1 MAKVDRRF
9 KRVVLASAGEPEGL
23 WVWAERYMMAL
34 RVKNYSKTTI
44 RGRHNQLQNFVEWC
58 ELRGVMRPVE
68 VTKPILEAFQ
78 RHLFFVRKKN
88 GRPLGFQSQSQHLV
102 TLRGYF
108 RWLTRQNVILSNPAS
123 ELELPRN
130 GVQLPKTVL
139 NEHEVEL
146 VMEQPDTSTKYGL
159 RDRAMME
166 VLYSTGL
173 RRQEL
178 SGLGVYD
185 VDSERGTVMVREGK
199 GKRDRVVPIGERALA
214 WVDKYIR
221 EARSD
226 FVILPD
232 SGVLFLTRFGEA
244 FSLTSLSLVVHD
256 HIRAANIGKKG
267 SCHIFRHTMAT
278 LMLERGADIRFI
290 QEMLGHR
297 DISSTQI
304 YTHVSIKQLKEV
316 HAATHPTARLSRP
329 IAKASSPKEPTPSKE
344 DLIAQLH
351 EEAQEEA
358 S

>member
-1 MAKVDRRF
+1 MAKVDRRR
-9 KRVVLASAGEPEGL
+9 KPVVLASAHEPEGL

-34 RVKNYSKTTI
+34 RVRNYSETTV
-44 RGRHNQLQNFVEWC
+44 RGRRSNLQNFVQWC
-58 ELRGVMRPVE
+58 ELRSVMRPVE

-78 RHLFFVRKKN
+78 RHLFFVRQKD
-88 GRPLGFQSQSQHLV
+88 GRPLGFQSQTQHLV

-108 RWLTRQNVILSNPAS
+108 RWLAQQNVILSNPAS
-123 ELELPRN
+123 ELELPRK
-130 GVQLPKTVL
+130 GVQLPKEIL

-146 VMEQPDTSTKYGL
+146 VMEQPDTSTKYGI
-159 RDRAMME
+159 RDRAIME

-185 VDSERGTVMVREGK
+185 VDSDRGTVMVREGK

-214 WVDKYIR
+214 WVDKYVR
-221 EARSD
+221 EARSE

-232 SGVLFLTRFGEA
+232 PGVLFLTRFGEA
-244 FSLTSLSLVVHD
+244 FSLSPLSRVVRD
-256 HIRAANIGKKG
+256 HIRAADIGKKG

-329 IAKASSPKEPTPSKE
+329 IAKAGSQAEPTPTPEELLAKL
-344 DLIAQLH
+344 D